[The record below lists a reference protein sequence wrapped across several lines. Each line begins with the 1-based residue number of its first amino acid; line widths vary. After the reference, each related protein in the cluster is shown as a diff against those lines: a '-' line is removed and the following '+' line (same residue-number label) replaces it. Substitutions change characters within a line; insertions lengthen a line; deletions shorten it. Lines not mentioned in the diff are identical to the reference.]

1 MTILTAGKLE
11 QRVRELEKRGENMRL
26 DEAKRYDNPAALVKV
41 LRAEGLQTALGWL
54 GDAAAYLQAQELLG
68 ELRQSIPAAEARLT
82 ALQADQAETAAV
94 LQDAVGRA
102 AGAQTAGVMAARAHT
117 AGLMAGTADN
127 ETYSAALQDTQDAG
141 HVRDDARG
149 ALSMAGG
156 RTREAERDLRRLQD
170 QADAL
175 GAMTYDG
182 PPAILAILKKR

>member
-1 MTILTAGKLE
+1 
-11 QRVRELEKRGENMRL
+11 MRL
-26 DEAKRYDNPAALVKV
+26 DEAKNYTSGGALVKA
-41 LRAEGLQTALGWL
+41 LQAESRERALGWL
-54 GDAAAYLQAQELLG
+54 TDAATLLAAQTLLDELQAA
-68 ELRQSIPAAEARLT
+68 IPTATARLA
-82 ALQADQAETAAV
+82 ALEEDQARAAAA
-94 LQDAVGRA
+94 LQDAVRRA
-102 AGAQTAGVMAARAHT
+102 AEAQTAGVMAARAHT

-170 QADAL
+170 QVDAL
-175 GAMTYDG
+175 GALTYDG